1 MTLEGFQVYQFSH
14 AGYTYPV
21 FRSGSGPAVVIIHE
35 VPGITPEVSR
45 FAHRVAEAGFTVFLP
60 SLFGTP
66 GKEFSGTYAG
76 GQILRA
82 CIRREFAVFRAN
94 GTSPVVDFLRGLCQ
108 AARDETGGPVGAMGM
123 CLTGNFA
130 LALAVDE
137 IIRAPVLSQPSLPLP
152 VSGELRRA
160 LHISDEDLARVK
172 GRVDE
177 QDLRILGLRFTADP
191 VCPAARFER
200 LGEAFGEGFEAVEID
215 SSPGNPHGIPP
226 TAHSVVTKDL
236 VDRTGHP
243 TRDALER
250 VLDFFRRELVASG

>member
-1 MTLEGFQVYQFSH
+1 MSLEGFEVYQFTH

-21 FRSGSGPAVVIIHE
+21 FRCGSGPAVVVIHE

-66 GKEFSGTYAG
+66 GRDFSGSYAG

-94 GTSPVVDFLRGLCQ
+94 GSSPVVDFLRGLCR
-108 AARDETGGPVGAMGM
+108 AAHDETGGPVGAIGM

-137 IIRAPVLSQPSLPLP
+137 IIRAPVLSQPSLPFP
-152 VSGELRRA
+152 VTGRLRRA
-160 LHISDEDLARVK
+160 LHVSDEDLARVK
-172 GRVDE
+172 GRVSDE
-177 QDLRILGLRFTADP
+177 DLRILGLRFTADP
-191 VCPAARFER
+191 ACPGARFER
-200 LGEAFGEGFEAVEID
+200 LREEFGDGFEAVEID
-215 SSPGNPHGIPP
+215 SSPGNAHRIPP

-236 VDRTGHP
+236 VDRAGHP

-250 VLDFFRRELVASG
+250 VVSFFREELVERG